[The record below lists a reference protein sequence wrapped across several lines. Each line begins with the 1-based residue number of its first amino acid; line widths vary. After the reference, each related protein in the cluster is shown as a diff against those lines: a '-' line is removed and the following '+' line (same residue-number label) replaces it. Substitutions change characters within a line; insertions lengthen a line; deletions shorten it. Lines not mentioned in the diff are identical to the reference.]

1 MMNPLAALSGMVKTI
16 LIEIEGFI
24 TLSWKALAKI
34 FSRPFYYREFAVQ
47 MDKIGGGSLFIIIL
61 TGTFTGM
68 VMALQFLAQLK
79 PFAATSYVGGMVAV
93 TMVKELG
100 PVLSAL
106 MVAGRV
112 GSAITAELG
121 TMVVTEQIDAMR
133 VEGTDIVKRL
143 VTPRL
148 KAILIS
154 LPLLTIVTDTVSL
167 IGGYAIAS
175 GYGIKPIMYINS
187 LTQFMFFI
195 DYWEGLVKP
204 MVFGFII
211 AMMGCYNGL
220 VTWGGAAGVGE
231 AAKRTVVLASVM
243 ILITDFFIA
252 KIFVTIR

>member
-1 MMNPLAALSGMVKTI
+1 MSGQPLPGIIKSILAEIQEFSLLAARAVRKM
-16 LIEIEGFI
+16 
-24 TLSWKALAKI
+24 
-34 FSRPFYYREFAVQ
+34 FSPPFYYREFAIQ
-47 MDKIGGGSLFIIIL
+47 MDKIGVGSLFIIVL

-93 TMVKELG
+93 TMIKELG
-100 PVLSAL
+100 PVLSSL

-121 TMVVTEQIDAMR
+121 TMVVTEQIDAMQ

-154 LPLLTIVTDTVSL
+154 MPLLAVVTDTVSL
-167 IGGYAIAS
+167 IGGYAIAA

-187 LTQFMFFI
+187 LTQFMYFI
-195 DYWEGLVKP
+195 DYAEGLVKP
-204 MVFGFII
+204 VVFGFII
-211 AMMGCYNGL
+211 AMMGCHTGL
-220 VTWGGAAGVGE
+220 NTYGGAAGVGE
-231 AAKRTVVLASVM
+231 AAKRTVVLSSVL
-243 ILITDFFIA
+243 ILIVDFFTA
-252 KIFVTIR
+252 KVFVTIR

>member
-1 MMNPLAALSGMVKTI
+1 MNFRALSGIIKSS
-16 LIEIEGFI
+16 LQEIQELAL
-24 TLSWKALAKI
+24 LSWKALRKI
-34 FSRPFYYREFAVQ
+34 SSPPFYYREFAVQ
-47 MDKIGGGSLFIIIL
+47 MDKIGVGSLFIIIL

-93 TMVKELG
+93 TMIKELG
-100 PVLSAL
+100 PVLSSL

-121 TMVVTEQIDAMR
+121 TMKVTEQIDAMQ

-143 VTPRL
+143 ITPRL

-154 LPLLTIVTDTVSL
+154 LPLLTVVTDTVSL

-187 LTQFMFFI
+187 LTQFLHFT
-195 DYWEGLVKP
+195 DYAEGLVKP
-204 MVFGFII
+204 LVFGFII
-211 AMMGCYNGL
+211 AMMGCHNGL
-220 VTWGGAAGVGE
+220 KTSGGAAGVGE
-231 AAKRTVVLASVM
+231 AAKRTVVLSSVL
-243 ILITDFFIA
+243 ILVTDFFIA
-252 KIFVTIR
+252 KIFVSIR

>member
-1 MMNPLAALSGMVKTI
+1 MMPVQVLSGYLKSVFH
-16 LIEIEGFI
+16 EIQGFAL
-24 TLSWKALAKI
+24 LSWRAVRKI
-34 FSRPFYYREFAVQ
+34 FSRPFYYREFAIQ
-47 MDKIGGGSLFIIIL
+47 MDKIGVGSLFIIIL
-61 TGTFTGM
+61 TGVFTGM

-93 TMVKELG
+93 SMIKELG

-121 TMVVTEQIDAMR
+121 TMVVTEQLDAMQ

-148 KAILIS
+148 KAILLS
-154 LPLLTIVTDTVSL
+154 LPLLTVVTDAVSL
-167 IGGYAIAS
+167 LGGYAISA

-187 LTQFMFFI
+187 LTQFMYFI
-195 DYWEGLVKP
+195 DYTEGLVKP
-204 MVFGFII
+204 LVFGFII
-211 AMMGCYNGL
+211 AMMGCYTGL
-220 VTWGGAAGVGE
+220 NTEGGAAGVGE
-231 AAKRTVVLASVM
+231 ATKRTVVLSSVL
-243 ILITDFFIA
+243 ILVTDFFIA